1 MPLPAAL
8 AARLAKRGILNEDNS
23 NPSLD
28 EEVIAESYD
37 KPNVDNHT
45 DEFGNPLPPNWEK
58 VWEPD
63 RDTWYYWHILT
74 DKVSWLPPD
83 DPEAVITFSASKK
96 LLKITDFE
104 NELEKQSNQYAHYH
118 KGPQQYKVKS
128 DKKSEKKPHSH
139 ERKKNRSR
147 QKGEFDPMDPSSYS
161 DAPVGNWSSGL
172 KKLDDA
178 KTGVDST
185 ANGPLFQQRPYPS
198 PGEVLS
204 RNKQARQDYGPVKP
218 K

>member
-1 MPLPAAL
+1 MPLPPAL
-8 AARLAKRGILNEDNS
+8 AARLAKRGILSAENN
-23 NPSLD
+23 NTPD

-37 KPNVDNHT
+37 KPISDSQV

-63 RDTWYYWHILT
+63 QDTWYYWDTVT

-83 DPEAVITFSASKK
+83 DPEAVITYAAAKK
-96 LLKITDFE
+96 SVRIATEDDKEDETPIQPR
-104 NELEKQSNQYAHYH
+104 KPHYH
-118 KGPQQYKVKS
+118 KGPQIYKKTGPS
-128 DKKSEKKPHSH
+128 KKKA
-139 ERKKNRSR
+139 SR
-147 QKGEFDPMDPSSYS
+147 AREEFDPMDPSSYS
-161 DAPVGNWSSGL
+161 DAPVGGWSQGL
-172 KKLDDA
+172 KKVDDA

-198 PGEVLS
+198 PGEVLN
-204 RNKQARQDYGPVKP
+204 RNKQARQGYGPVKP